1 MTNRSLELP
10 DIEVDVAL
18 MRRFFGSEK
27 KFPELRNPHVE
38 PRVPDNVRATARP
51 SAVMMAVVDD
61 PGGARMIVTRRHR
74 NLRFAGHVC
83 FPGGKIDAED
93 TDAVA
98 AALRE
103 AEEEIGLAPGEVD
116 LLGRLGDYYTHA
128 GYLIAPV
135 VGVVSPPLALSANPA
150 EVDAIYEISL
160 PRVFRAG
167 SYRLTYR
174 QKDRGH
180 YSFHENGIRIAGPT
194 VSIMIGLYEAL
205 AAFVAGNP

>member
-1 MTNRSLELP
+1 MTASLLELP
-10 DIEVDVAL
+10 DLEVDVAL
-18 MRRFFGSEK
+18 LRRFFRQERA
-27 KFPELRNPHVE
+27 FPELRNPHLE
-38 PRVPDNVRATARP
+38 PRVPDGVRAKARP
-51 SAVMMAVVDD
+51 SAVLMAVVDD

-93 TDAVA
+93 ADAVS

-103 AEEEIGLAPGEVD
+103 AEEEIGLSASSVE

-128 GYLIAPV
+128 GFLIAPV

-160 PRVFRAG
+160 ERVFRAA
-167 SYRLTYR
+167 SYRLAYL

-180 YSFHENGIRIAGPT
+180 YSFYEKNVRIAGPT
-194 VSIMIGLYEAL
+194 VSLMIGLYEAL
-205 AAFVAGNP
+205 AAFVARDA